1 MALGRMTQFSAVHLA
16 LRLLCTGSAPC
27 SFFSSALRLA
37 GVGCSGC
44 SVARALPQQRI
55 CRQRPWRTRRRL
67 TKTSKT
73 DEQQNCRTD
82 ELQNDLP
89 IARFARF
96 AHQRV
101 RQLQSSQFGLLFV
114 QPHRGAETPFQAEL
128 LAWISSRS
136 LDLVQVDVS

>member
-1 MALGRMTQFSAVHLA
+1 MALGSMTQFSAVHLA

-67 TKTSKT
+67 TTNKT

-82 ELQNDLP
+82 ELQNDLHVLHVLHVNV
-89 IARFARF
+89 FANCK
-96 AHQRV
+96 V
-101 RQLQSSQFGLLFV
+101 RSSVCCSCSRTEVPKRPFKQNCWLGFQLF
-114 QPHRGAETPFQAEL
+114 
-128 LAWISSRS
+128 
-136 LDLVQVDVS
+136 QVDHWIHWILFK